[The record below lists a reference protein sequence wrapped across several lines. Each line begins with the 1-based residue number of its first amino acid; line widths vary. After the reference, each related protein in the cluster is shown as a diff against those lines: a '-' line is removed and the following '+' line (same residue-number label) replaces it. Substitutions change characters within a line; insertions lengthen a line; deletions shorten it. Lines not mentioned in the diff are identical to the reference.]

1 MSKYI
6 QDLAIGTDFI
16 RADAEAYI
24 MALWG
29 PSGTDDLV
37 DFSTTVPS
45 GDVSVAANQKLI
57 PNTMSIA

>member
-1 MSKYI
+1 
-6 QDLAIGTDFI
+6 LAIGTDFI